1 MRPLGIADKTIFVRR
16 LEVRVFCCYLSNH
29 ARGAK
34 TVKSDE
40 KTTSYGSCSFE
51 RVNPSRE
58 DLSPATAKLN
68 IVISFEDALKL
79 NLGIDERLRAINKLK
94 RNSIEGKRAA
104 LNLVVD
110 LNVNN
115 IAVMPGKLSRK

>member
-1 MRPLGIADKTIFVRR
+1 MEKMLSPSHL
-16 LEVRVFCCYLSNH
+16 LETLE
-29 ARGAK
+29 GANL
-34 TVKSDE
+34 VADE

-58 DLSPATAKLN
+58 DLSSATPKLN
-68 IVISFEDALKL
+68 LFVSFEEALKL
-79 NLGIDERLRAINKLK
+79 NLAIQERLRAINKLK
-94 RNSIEGKRAA
+94 RNSKKGKRAA

-115 IAVMPGKLSRK
+115 IAVMPGQLAERG

>member
-1 MRPLGIADKTIFVRR
+1 M
-16 LEVRVFCCYLSNH
+16 
-29 ARGAK
+29 
-34 TVKSDE
+34 KSAE

-58 DLSPATAKLN
+58 DLSPVAAKLN
-68 IVISFEDALKL
+68 VVISFEEALKL
-79 NLGIDERLRAINKLK
+79 NLAIDERLRAINKLK

-110 LNVNN
+110 LNANN
-115 IAVMPGKLSRK
+115 IAVMPGQLTKRKKPAPA